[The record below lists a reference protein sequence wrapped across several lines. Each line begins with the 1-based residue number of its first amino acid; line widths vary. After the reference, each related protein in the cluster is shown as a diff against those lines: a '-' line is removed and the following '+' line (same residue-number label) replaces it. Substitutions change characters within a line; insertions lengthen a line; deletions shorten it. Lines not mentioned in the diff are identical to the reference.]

1 MCLCF
6 DQKIIYQF
14 LEVGGSDL
22 SPGLWVA
29 DLWFVGSFLEMMVKG
44 ISKICERGGEVG

>member
-29 DLWFVGSFLEMMVKG
+29 DLWLVGSFLEMVKG
-44 ISKICERGGEVG
+44 ISKEGGEVG